1 MVSSTVCFSKYLSDK
16 PTVSRVVPGPGFP
29 IWYWLR
35 GKGWDILKNMT
46 KNCMRTT
53 NSAFS
58 GKTIKETGEDK
69 PIFVVLK
76 GFPHPAPS
84 PPPHKTNA
92 WTLFLPFSPQEVLVL
107 IWSTSEGW
115 KVELTL
121 EHWLLHPFRLPTQFS
136 SLLIDFSN
144 FAIPSDNRDK

>member
-76 GFPHPAPS
+76 GFPHP
-84 PPPHKTNA
+84 PPPPPLTQNQCLD
-92 WTLFLPFSPQEVLVL
+92 TFFTFQSPGGPRTHL
-107 IWSTSEGW
+107 INLRRMKGWVDLGALTTTS
-115 KVELTL
+115 V
-121 EHWLLHPFRLPTQFS
+121 
-136 SLLIDFSN
+136 
-144 FAIPSDNRDK
+144 